1 MFYLTQTRV
10 WYAEYDVSRGVEV
23 EGDNVFTQALFVNQ
37 EPTGPQPSGA
47 RPTNT
52 LRSKVNIKQRTP
64 TQRI

>member
-1 MFYLTQTRV
+1 M
-10 WYAEYDVSRGVEV
+10 SRGVEV